1 METFMRVVRLAIL
14 AGVIVTFREE
24 YAGPP
29 LRALVF
35 IVLTLGVAGFLGFL
49 ADNLHDL

>member
-1 METFMRVVRLAIL
+1 MQIFMNAVRLVIL
-14 AGVIVTFREE
+14 AGVIVMFREE

-35 IVLTLGVAGFLGFL
+35 IILTLGVAGFLGFL
-49 ADNLHDL
+49 AVRCE